1 MNTERIFEKAFE
13 QAGYGVSGFTA
24 GARDTLVRYAEQL
37 ARQHGLEQTFTVA
50 KTMMQEKYGVN
61 RSSDE
66 SSAVASNL
74 THQCMKESGAAAM
87 SALVGGAANSLEY
100 VELVRSGKM
109 DGKEAFVKI
118 IGETVAS
125 AADSALKAAGETGR
139 QLVIDKFGSEE
150 KALQALAEQGIQA
163 LFEKKPHSQGGG
175 QILDTL
181 AQIIDLGREER
192 ASGGFIPEPGSL
204 MVQAKC
210 AATDIGTVAGNGA
223 LDMVKSKFPSLV
235 KHIPKHPAILAASII
250 AVVAGGI
257 ALKNGIEKPY
267 QDLVRNTESLKAATS
282 ELDRVS
288 RNLLRGQTL
297 FGKYL
302 EADAERETQI
312 QNQMA
317 AVDRAGQ
324 SALNA
329 ILKI

>member
-24 GARDTLVRYAEQL
+24 GAREALVSYAEQL

-50 KTMMQEKYGVN
+50 KTMITEKFGGRGLPDV
-61 RSSDE
+61 SSPPTT
-66 SSAVASNL
+66 SPA
-74 THQCMKESGAAAM
+74 HKCMKESGAAAM
-87 SALVGGAANSLEY
+87 SALVAGAANSLEY
-100 VELVRSGKM
+100 LELVRSGEM
-109 DGKEAFVKI
+109 AGKEAFVKI

-125 AADSALKAAGETGR
+125 AADSALKAAGDTGR
-139 QLVIDKFGSEE
+139 QLVIDKYGSEE
-150 KALQALAEQGIQA
+150 KALQALAEQGIQT
-163 LFEKKPHSQGGG
+163 LFEKMPLPQGGG

-181 AQIIDLGREER
+181 AQIIDLGRGER
-192 ASGGFIPEPGSL
+192 APGGFIPEPGSL
-204 MVQAKC
+204 IVQAKC
-210 AATDIGTVAGNGA
+210 ATTDIGTVAGNGA

-267 QDLVRNTESLKAATS
+267 QDLVRNTESLKTATS

-302 EADAERETQI
+302 EADGEMETKV

-317 AVDRAGQ
+317 AVDRAGKC
-324 SALNA
+324 ALDA